1 MQAVMIDREAR
12 EASRPRPLPPFRD
25 AAAALKA
32 SQAARLDAASDT
44 IIARLSSS
52 VPLIPEVARHLIG
65 AGGKRLR
72 PLLTLAAAEACGYEG
87 PLEGAGGDA
96 LLAAAVE
103 LIHAATLLHDDVVD
117 DSALRRGLSTANV
130 VFGNKESVLVGDF
143 LFARAFEL
151 MVGTGSMRV
160 LGILSAASCTISEGE
175 VLQLETQ
182 ANLATTE
189 GMYEAVVRA
198 KTAALFSAAT
208 RSGAALAGAPAPIE
222 AALTAYG
229 DRFGVAYQIVDD
241 ALDYESDE
249 AATGKRTGD
258 DFREGKVTLPVILAY
273 AAARDADERAFWERT
288 IGAGEQRG
296 GDFDRAR
303 ALIARDGLVERSL
316 GVARNHAEAAARAL
330 RALPDTPLRAALE
343 ALALS
348 STVRAA

>member
-1 MQAVMIDREAR
+1 MQAATILAERAGT
-12 EASRPRPLPPFRD
+12 AGSLPSFRD
-25 AAAALKA
+25 AAARLKA
-32 SQAARLDAASDT
+32 GQRAALDEASDV
-44 IIARLSSS
+44 IVANLGSS

-87 PLEGAGGDA
+87 EGDR

-151 MVGTGSMRV
+151 MVRTGSMRV

-182 ANLATTE
+182 GNLATTE
-189 GMYEAVVRA
+189 AMYEAVVRA

-208 RSGAALAGAPAPIE
+208 RSGAALAEAPGRVE
-222 AALTAYG
+222 AALTEYG
-229 DRFGVAYQIVDD
+229 ERYGLAYQVVDD
-241 ALDYESDE
+241 ALDYEGEE
-249 AATGKRTGD
+249 AGLGKRAGD
-258 DFREGKVTLPVILAY
+258 DFREGKVTLPVILAVRE
-273 AAARDADERAFWERT
+273 ARTAEEEAFWRRCIESRD
-288 IGAGEQRG
+288 QRE
-296 GDFDRAR
+296 GDLARAR
-303 ALIARDGLVERSL
+303 SLIARDGLIERSL
-316 GVARNHAEAAARAL
+316 AVARGHAEAAAEAL
-330 RALPDTPLRAALE
+330 SALPATPLRDTLE

-348 STVRAA
+348 SVVRAG